1 MKLLNE
7 YQNVYFIGIGG
18 IGMSALARF
27 FSSAGQPAGGYD
39 RVQSPVTDALQAE
52 GMSVVFD
59 SAVDAVPDDFR
70 DKERTLVIY
79 TPAVP
84 ATHPQLSWFK
94 ENGFKVL
101 KRSQVLGMIT
111 NDMWSVCVAGTH
123 GKTTVSTLT
132 AFLLHNCLRGVNAFL
147 GGISRNFNTNFI
159 GNGESQIVV
168 LEADEFDRSF
178 WQLNPSI
185 ALITSMDADHLDIYG
200 TIDEVR
206 KGFEG

>member
-7 YQNVYFIGIGG
+7 YQNVYFVGIGG

-111 NDMWSVCVAGTH
+111 ND
-123 GKTTVSTLT
+123 
-132 AFLLHNCLRGVNAFL
+132 
-147 GGISRNFNTNFI
+147 
-159 GNGESQIVV
+159 
-168 LEADEFDRSF
+168 
-178 WQLNPSI
+178 
-185 ALITSMDADHLDIYG
+185 
-200 TIDEVR
+200 
-206 KGFEG
+206 